1 MLEHSELKESKTF
14 VLEDLQPFQNAWLW
28 NSALGMRSLFSLH
41 VILGNNFWDSV
52 ALSKHF

>member
-14 VLEDLQPFQNAWLW
+14 VLEDLQPFHNAWLW

-41 VILGNNFWDSV
+41 AILGNNFWDSV